1 MITMK
6 WFLHLIQN
14 LYNHVDLHFLII
26 IISLVLYDFTLFL
39 VTEALSI
46 FDCNLVGPV
55 NYIRTYNTYKH
66 ILSTQVNKH
75 YKSYFQKRRL
85 GIYKSI
91 KYSSSLIHKYLYLYK
106 YLIFITYTCSKCLLH
121 TSFWERIYPGI
132 TQTLVT
138 NNVSNLSV
146 EFDGLLWSI

>member
-14 LYNHVDLHFLII
+14 LYKHVDFHFLII
-26 IISLVLYDFTLFL
+26 IISLFLYDFTLFL

-75 YKSYFQKRRL
+75 YKSYFQKRRH

-91 KYSSSLIHKYLYLYK
+91 YYSSSLIHKYINVYK
-106 YLIFITYTCSKCLLH
+106 YKLFIIYTYSKCLLH
-121 TSFWERIYPGI
+121 NSFWERIYPGV
-132 TQTLVT
+132 TQIRLTI
-138 NNVSNLSV
+138 NVSTIL
-146 EFDGLLWSI
+146 I

>member
-6 WFLHLIQN
+6 WFLYLIQN
-14 LYNHVDLHFLII
+14 LYKHVDLHFLIV

-55 NYIRTYNTYKH
+55 NYISTYNTYKH

-75 YKSYFQKRRL
+75 YKSYFQKRRH
-85 GIYKSI
+85 GI
-91 KYSSSLIHKYLYLYK
+91 SLINKYLYVYK
-106 YLIFITYTCSKCLLH
+106 YIIFIIYTCSKCLLH
-121 TSFWERIYPGI
+121 NSFWERIYPGV
-132 TQTLVT
+132 TQIRLTI
-138 NNVSNLSV
+138 NVSTIL
-146 EFDGLLWSI
+146 I